1 MKTRDRIVET
11 AKRLFNE
18 SGTGSVTTNHI
29 AAATGISPGNL
40 YYHFRNK
47 EDVIRA
53 IFDEM
58 VAYGREGFTSIAFA
72 PSSDPLRSMEEI
84 FRFIQN
90 FNRRYIF
97 FKRELPS
104 LVLGDPVLKERYKAS
119 HQATLALVRAS
130 VDRAV
135 QTGFLRPL
143 DEEERQGLAEMS
155 WLIALFWINYLEVSG
170 EKIDESSLERGTA
183 ISRMLIE
190 AFMGR
195 EDMSRE

>member
-1 MKTRDRIVET
+1 VKTRDRIVET

-29 AAATGISPGNL
+29 AAAAGISPGNL

-47 EDVIRA
+47 
-53 IFDEM
+53 M

-170 EKIDESSLERGTA
+170 EKIDESSRERGTA

-195 EDMSRE
+195 EGMSRE